1 MKKYLLAFAAML
13 FTVTGM
19 AQQDYQNPP
28 SSMSSLRSNQGKLYT
43 FKVTGKVNGRVW
55 GGRNNIYTDNSDL
68 ATAAVHSGYVK
79 IGETK
84 LLKVRII
91 NDVKDYPS
99 ISRNG
104 INSMKCDTWAGAFH
118 IQSSQTML
126 KEEPRKFKERDEKP
140 SFIGGRPQTRNHN
153 GWDLDGN
160 RHHHDKDDKFR
171 SRQNDEKNRD
181 RFGDK
186 KREQTKQNNGN
197 MTNKERADVLY
208 RLLRNNMSQMPEGT
222 MYHAGNKTTVRA
234 AIINRR
240 PVTNR
245 EYAAATDVWLNRNA
259 PDAPAKVNGSQRNL
273 FIKCMDQA
281 FGRTNLF
288 RVATSDEMAYGERN
302 NYIKNTG
309 SSYIYFIYR
318 DNWEKYIKNKQYL
331 NIFGFKM

>member
-1 MKKYLLAFAAML
+1 
-13 FTVTGM
+13 
-19 AQQDYQNPP
+19 
-28 SSMSSLRSNQGKLYT
+28 
-43 FKVTGKVNGRVW
+43 
-55 GGRNNIYTDNSDL
+55 
-68 ATAAVHSGYVK
+68 
-79 IGETK
+79 
-84 LLKVRII
+84 
-91 NDVKDYPS
+91 
-99 ISRNG
+99 
-104 INSMKCDTWAGAFH
+104 
-118 IQSSQTML
+118 
-126 KEEPRKFKERDEKP
+126 
-140 SFIGGRPQTRNHN
+140 
-153 GWDLDGN
+153 
-160 RHHHDKDDKFR
+160 
-171 SRQNDEKNRD
+171 
-181 RFGDK
+181 
-186 KREQTKQNNGN
+186 

-259 PDAPAKVNGSQRNL
+259 PDAPAKVNDSQRNL

-318 DNWEKYIKNKQYL
+318 DNWDKYIKNKQYL